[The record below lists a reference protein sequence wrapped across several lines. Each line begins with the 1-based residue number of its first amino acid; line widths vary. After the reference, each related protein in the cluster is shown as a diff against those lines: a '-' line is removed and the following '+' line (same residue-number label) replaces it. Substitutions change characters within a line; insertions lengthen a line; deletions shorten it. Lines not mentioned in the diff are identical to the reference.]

1 SAVAVSGSVDTSGST
16 VIVSQMPK
24 VDVSGSAVSVS
35 GSSVKVSEMPKVD
48 VSGSA
53 VAVSGSVD
61 TSGSTVIVSQMPKV
75 DVSGSAVA
83 VSGSVDVSTAQRF
96 ATQEFSL
103 AANDSLTI
111 TGRANRKRLV
121 VQGYSEADETALC
134 RISHNGASA
143 NTGAILPC
151 GGGLM
156 GEVEQFHSAAIKVW
170 NPSGQAIS
178 IHVMEEY

>member
-1 SAVAVSGSVDTSGST
+1 
-16 VIVSQMPK
+16 M
-24 VDVSGSAVSVS
+24 SGSAVSVS